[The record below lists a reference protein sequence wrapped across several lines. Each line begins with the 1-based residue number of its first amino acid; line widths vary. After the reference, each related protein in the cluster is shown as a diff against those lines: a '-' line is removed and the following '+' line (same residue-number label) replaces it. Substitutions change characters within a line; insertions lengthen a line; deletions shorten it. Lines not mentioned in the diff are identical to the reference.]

1 MVLNNQIS
9 HSNNQTNSN
18 ISINNYHLMNHAND
32 PMLMQ
37 SEPQSQYQIKLE
49 QQHSE
54 QLANNQLNLMNMPY
68 NSMVNDNQHNFL
80 DNIQTST
87 VALSNTT
94 VTDAN
99 LLQNHHLN
107 DNLVIHQQQTPK
119 IAPRNNEYLQQ
130 QQHNNLDIRGIILY
144 NYYKMKYNQ
153 ISLILFQ
160 LHHHHK
166 LVLLQKLQKL
176 YQFIIIN
183 NSNHN
188 ILLHQQLVCLM
199 NLIQN

>member
-144 NYYKMKYNQ
+144 NYYKMKYN
-153 ISLILFQ
+153 
-160 LHHHHK
+160 
-166 LVLLQKLQKL
+166 
-176 YQFIIIN
+176 
-183 NSNHN
+183 
-188 ILLHQQLVCLM
+188 
-199 NLIQN
+199 